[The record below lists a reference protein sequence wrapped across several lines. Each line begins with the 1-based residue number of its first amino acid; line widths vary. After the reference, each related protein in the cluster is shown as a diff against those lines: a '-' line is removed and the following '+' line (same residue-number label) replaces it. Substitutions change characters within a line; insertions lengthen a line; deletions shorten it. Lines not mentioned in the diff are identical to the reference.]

1 MNTIRDYLENMFL
14 GLPKTNDV
22 ESAKEELRGMMED
35 KYQELKENGKSEN
48 EAIGI
53 VISEFGNLDELAD
66 ALGIKE
72 VMGQKTEFPLVSYER
87 AMNYIEDSRA
97 TSPKTA
103 LGVSLCILSP
113 VVLLTLLG
121 LYESKIISVR
131 EDLLIAIG
139 IFFVISLVAIAIS
152 LFIKDSGRLD
162 AYKDLCTD
170 SFRLDYKTEQMVSKI
185 HKQEEPI
192 YKSTVSISVMLYIF
206 SGLPIIV
213 TPLIIENGGIHIL
226 AVVVTLIIIALT
238 TYNIISK
245 GGAIEACRV
254 LLQMEEYTIENK
266 SNTTYKTVSK
276 VYWSVVVAAYL
287 GYSFITND
295 WSKSW
300 IIWPV
305 AGTLFAAVKA
315 IMVR

>member
-14 GLPKTNDV
+14 GLPKTDDV
-22 ESAKEELRGMMED
+22 ERAKEELRSMMED

-66 ALGIKE
+66 ALGIKGVVHE
-72 VMGQKTEFPLVSYER
+72 KTELPLVSYER
-87 AMNYIEDSRA
+87 AKDYIEDSRA

-121 LYESKIISVR
+121 LLENKIIAVR

-152 LFIKDSGRLD
+152 LFIKDSGKLD
-162 AYKDLCTD
+162 IYKDLCTD
-170 SFRLDYKTEQMVSKI
+170 SFRLDYKTEQMVSNV
-185 HKQEEPI
+185 HKEEEPI
-192 YKSTVSISVMLYIF
+192 YKSAVSISVMLYIF

-213 TPLIIENGGIHIL
+213 TPLVVEDGGIHIL
-226 AVVVTLIIIALT
+226 AVVVTLITIAFA

-245 GGAIEACRV
+245 SGTIEACRV
-254 LLQMEEYTIENK
+254 LLQIDEYTIENK
-266 SNTTYKTVSK
+266 SNTTYKKVSK
-276 VYWSVVVAAYL
+276 VYWAVVVAAYL
-287 GYSFITND
+287 GYSFVTND
-295 WSKSW
+295 WHRSW

-305 AGTLFAAVKA
+305 AGTLFSAVKA
-315 IMVR
+315 IMAR